1 MQLQILSRG
10 FFNFSSTKSLEHA
23 VIAIQGINKIN
34 SSSFQA
40 KSQFG
45 AVANAP
51 AHFGLCTRVLAAAVR
66 LGRVFL
72 SDWSDGAERSFVRRY
87 TEDNGE

>member
-1 MQLQILSRG
+1 MQLQILSRE
-10 FFNFSSTKSLEHA
+10 FFNFSSMKSLEHA

-51 AHFGLCTRVLAAAVR
+51 AHFGLRPRVLAAAVR
-66 LGRVFL
+66 LGRVFFVGL
-72 SDWSDGAERSFVRRY
+72 VRRCGAKFC
-87 TEDNGE
+87 TEIYVG

>member
-1 MQLQILSRG
+1 MQS
-10 FFNFSSTKSLEHA
+10 
-23 VIAIQGINKIN
+23 INKIN
-34 SSSFQA
+34 STSIQV

>member
-1 MQLQILSRG
+1 MQS
-10 FFNFSSTKSLEHA
+10 
-23 VIAIQGINKIN
+23 INEIN

-51 AHFGLCTRVLAAAVR
+51 AHFGLRPRVLAAAVR

-87 TEDNGE
+87 TEDNGD